1 MMLYQLLSVTF
12 HDFTAVAA
20 DVVAVVAV
28 TELTVVLVGD
38 DAMSNVDLCNANYSD
53 VDVEDFA
60 CSG

>member
-1 MMLYQLLSVTF
+1 MSVTF